1 VTIKIKNLI
10 RGYTSSL
17 IFLKNVR
24 DHELSAVRMKNENR
38 STVIGSEMKMKTT
51 QWEHRWTGMG
61 DVE

>member
-1 VTIKIKNLI
+1 
-10 RGYTSSL
+10 
-17 IFLKNVR
+17 
-24 DHELSAVRMKNENR
+24 MKNENR